1 MFSLQRKKQAAW
13 VAQDWSH
20 TLKEK
25 CSGYGEKELT
35 SEKWAPWEPNI
46 NIGEVR
52 QTWSSVL
59 FHFLCSAQRCHG
71 PDNTFQYCGLLWLS
85 FRIKPQ
91 KIYDLNWLKNSN

>member
-52 QTWSSVL
+52 
-59 FHFLCSAQRCHG
+59 
-71 PDNTFQYCGLLWLS
+71 
-85 FRIKPQ
+85 
-91 KIYDLNWLKNSN
+91 